1 MGIMD
6 TMNSINSQI
15 GSRIREYRVR
25 AGLTQEKL
33 ALSSGINVSFLGD
46 IERGN
51 KKPSIE
57 SLEKLLAALGVT
69 FREFFDFEVD
79 IRPYKDNPTLE
90 KLNAELQGRP
100 ENEIEMIYGIVK
112 QVLAFNDIE

>member
-15 GSRIREYRVR
+15 GSRIREYRVC

-51 KKPSIE
+51 KKP